1 MNSICIVYN
10 FRYLYDVFGS
20 KFEKESVEEQ
30 LRTRLIYLWANNI
43 VIFFKSS

>member
-20 KFEKESVEEQ
+20 EFENESLEEQ
-30 LRTRLIYLWANNI
+30 LRTRLIHLWANNI
-43 VIFFKSS
+43 VFFFESS